1 MDKWQDVMFQIISQ
15 TIIFVR
21 ILVSPRAPRTS
32 KRLNEKCA
40 ILKIELRTFENH
52 YRHVNG
58 WESRDVTLNH
68 MMPLNHTRVVIH
80 NVSHST
86 GERHRRSS
94 LKKVRNLK
102 LKNAH

>member
-1 MDKWQDVMFQIISQ
+1 MYIFGVLSLKNFYMLGKLMDKWQDVMFQIISQ

-58 WESRDVTLNH
+58 
-68 MMPLNHTRVVIH
+68 
-80 NVSHST
+80 
-86 GERHRRSS
+86 
-94 LKKVRNLK
+94 
-102 LKNAH
+102 